1 MTHRALAPGSRST
14 SRPILGYPLDSALS
28 RDPDPSYAATSAAHR
43 KARPSIFPIKRDTTS
58 SGFPRIYGLSRIA
71 RFRKRLS
78 RGSRS

>member
-14 SRPILGYPLDSALS
+14 SRPILGYSLDSALS

-58 SGFPRIYGLSRIA
+58 GFVREVIPKSTFAWGAASA
-71 RFRKRLS
+71 RL
-78 RGSRS
+78 